1 MGTDLGPSLD
11 PNHCLTVGFP
21 NNKNFFFLPLKKRD
35 SDPGEKPAEDEGTR
49 RIRQASQSL
58 TRFRLG
64 SGFMDGTGSS

>member
-1 MGTDLGPSLD
+1 MGTDPGPNLD
-11 PNHCLTVGFP
+11 PNPRLTVGFP
-21 NNKNFFFLPLKKRD
+21 KNFKNFTLKND

-49 RIRQASQSL
+49 RIRQASQFL